1 MSVIIRPADAE
12 DRGTLINFIRQL
24 QDAECE
30 VHPSRLPGA
39 AIAEAY
45 YEKLIAQGGVILIAC
60 SAGNPIGFVAG
71 WLEEDD
77 DTLQKMEWRRHGL
90 ISDLFVVTAHR
101 GKGVAQQLL
110 QAMSD
115 GLHERGA
122 KRLRICAVAPNK
134 AAIAAYLR
142 FGFEPFEVLFDKALG

>member
-1 MSVIIRPADAE
+1 MSMIIRSANAE
-12 DRGTLINFIRQL
+12 DRATLVTFIKQL

-30 VHPSRLPGA
+30 VHPSRLPGE

-45 YEKLIAQGGVILIAC
+45 YEKLFAQGGVILIAC

-71 WLEEDD
+71 WLDEDD

-110 QAMSD
+110 QAISD
-115 GLHERGA
+115 RLQERGA
-122 KRLRICAVAPNK
+122 KRLRICAVAPNGP
-134 AAIAAYLR
+134 AIAAYLR

>member
-1 MSVIIRPADAE
+1 MSLIIRPANAD
-12 DRGTLINFIRQL
+12 DRATLVTFIRQL

-30 VHPSRLPGA
+30 VHPSRLPGE

-45 YEKLIAQGGVILIAC
+45 YEKLVAQGGVILIAC

-77 DTLQKMEWRRHGL
+77 DALQKMGWRRHGL
-90 ISDLFVVTAHR
+90 ISDLFVVAAHR

-115 GLHERGA
+115 RLQELGA
-122 KRLRICAVAPNK
+122 KRLRICAVAPNGP
-134 AAIAAYLR
+134 AIAAYVR